1 MSTIEEDIQEVAEE
15 AREGFDLKGFLQS
28 RTFRTDSIRLYTDEV
43 AGTALGDARD
53 EDKTVFGT
61 KIGTE
66 RIRYGILGEID
77 ALDPEEDGE
86 KIADLKAAAA
96 ELKATLEATAITLA
110 LQSVPQIVN
119 ESATRHA
126 KKALGIKGKVPE
138 DREDDFYAHR
148 DNHLFSNVIKS
159 VSLPSGETKPK
170 LTPSEVGDLRS
181 YLPSSEWTRLVVA
194 ITELQFKQAV
204 GTAAVSDAD
213 F

>member
-1 MSTIEEDIQEVAEE
+1 MTNIEEEIKEVAEE
-15 AREGFDLKGFLQS
+15 AREGFDLKGFLQA
-28 RTFRTDSIRLYTDEV
+28 RKFRTDTITLYTDEV
-43 AGTALGDARD
+43 AGVALGDARD

-66 RIRYGILGEID
+66 RVRYGLLGEID
-77 ALDPEEDGE
+77 ALDPEEDAG
-86 KIADLKAAAA
+86 KIAELKATAA
-96 ELKATLEATAITLA
+96 ELKATLEETSITLT

-126 KKALGIKGKVPE
+126 KKALSIKGKIPE
-138 DREDDFYAHR
+138 DREDEYYAQR
-148 DNHLFSNVIKS
+148 DSHLFSNIIKS
-159 VSLPSGETKPK
+159 ASLPSGETKPK

-181 YLPSSEWTRLVVA
+181 YLPSSEWTRLVMA